1 MELNKSENKSKE
13 KEKKEGGENRQGE
26 EKKNVENRNEETM
39 HILKLLYHHL
49 FEKEEEVKIEE
60 NIQNEEIIQK
70 EKNNQKEEDSKE
82 ENNIK
87 IEEQKIEE
95 NIQNEKNDK
104 KKNQTIEENIQNEKN
119 NQKKEQKVE
128 ENIQNEKNDKKKD
141 QTIEENI
148 QNEKNN
154 QQKEQKIEENIQ
166 NEKNNQKKEKNIE
179 ENIQN
184 EKNNQ
189 QKEQKIEENIQN
201 EKNNQKKEQKI
212 EENIQNEKNNQ
223 QKDQTI
229 EENIQNEKNNQ
240 KKDQTIEE
248 HKIED
253 NPQNEKNNQK
263 EEQKIEENSITIE
276 EKVQNE
282 KNIQNDKEN
291 SKKREDK
298 KEEEIKKEKEN
309 KAKDEIKNEEENKDG
324 GENEEEEI
332 NEKEDEKNKI
342 NVKELAV
349 KIIGDKDKD
358 KKQKLLLENEHS
370 KINKIIMENAC
381 ISEYLNNSQKF
392 ESLKSF
398 NLKNGKLSDDKF
410 LQNMPNLTELSIK
423 SISNLEIDF
432 LKFLPINIQKL
443 CLEKNNFV
451 NQDFKNII
459 NFYISNNEKIAK
471 NLKCLSFAGNNLTRI
486 DLSSPK
492 NKFEQ
497 LIELD
502 FRKNKICKIFISSES
517 FPKLKFVNCCKN
529 CLNKSYLKHLKNV
542 ISLESVNGHLLEP
555 ELSEPYY
562 EELKKTLMNKDKVL
576 FKMEYLNISHMP
588 RVQSL
593 QYFKTFEM
601 VRNVTKYLIKLD
613 LSYNKLDNETF
624 FKFININKKF
634 ENLRILNLNGNDIDD
649 HFFEEETFQ
658 NVFCK
663 LEHLYLNSNK
673 IGDKKISI
681 KYKDNISIDDKYHNP
696 EDKSLIYKLRAIY
709 NFIQNN
715 KHLTKLTITKN
726 PISEFYSVVPEIH
739 NNADK
744 SEKYIK
750 KDNNGKIIINCL
762 FSLCIKIRDE
772 LLTQDEERDTFNLRF
787 DCRSNVNKNSS
798 NYPYKDKPFV
808 YKIK

>member
-13 KEKKEGGENRQGE
+13 KEKKEEKKEEGENIQGE
-26 EKKNVENRNEETM
+26 EKKSIENRNEETI
-39 HILKLLYHHL
+39 HILELFYYHL
-49 FEKEEEVKIEE
+49 FGKEEEGKIEE
-60 NIQNEEIIQK
+60 NQNEEIIQK
-70 EKNNQKEEDSKE
+70 EKNNQKEEESKE

-87 IEEQKIEE
+87 IEENIKNENNIQKEEQKIVENNIKVEEQKKEE
-95 NIQNEKNDK
+95 NIQNENNIQKEEQKIVENNIKLEEQK
-104 KKNQTIEENIQNEKN
+104 KEENIQNENNIQKEEQKIVENNIKIEEQKKEDNPQSKNNIQKEEHKIEKNIQNEKN
-119 NQKKEQKVE
+119 NQKE
-128 ENIQNEKNDKKKD
+128 
-141 QTIEENI
+141 
-148 QNEKNN
+148 
-154 QQKEQKIEENIQ
+154 EQKIEENIQ
-166 NEKNNQKKEKNIE
+166 NEKNNQKE
-179 ENIQN
+179 
-184 EKNNQ
+184 
-189 QKEQKIEENIQN
+189 EQKIKENSQN
-201 EKNNQKKEQKI
+201 ENNI
-212 EENIQNEKNNQ
+212 
-223 QKDQTI
+223 
-229 EENIQNEKNNQ
+229 
-240 KKDQTIEE
+240 
-248 HKIED
+248 
-253 NPQNEKNNQK
+253 QK
-263 EEQKIEENSITIE
+263 EEQKTKENSIAIEEN
-276 EKVQNE
+276 VQNE
-282 KNIQNDKEN
+282 KSIQNDKEN
-291 SKKREDK
+291 IQKREDK
-298 KEEEIKKEKEN
+298 KKE
-309 KAKDEIKNEEENKDG
+309 EIKNEEQNKDR
-324 GENEEEEI
+324 GENEEEDK

-342 NVKELAV
+342 NEKELVV

-381 ISEYLNNSQKF
+381 ISEYLNNSPKY

-398 NLKNGKLSDDKF
+398 NVKNGKLSDVKF
-410 LQNMPNLTELSIK
+410 LKNMPNLTELSIK

-432 LKFLPINIQKL
+432 LEFLPINIQKL
-443 CLEKNNFV
+443 YLEKNNFV

-459 NFYISNNEKIAK
+459 NFYISKNEKIAK

-542 ISLESVNGHLLEP
+542 ISLESVNGYLLEP

-562 EELKKTLMNKDKVL
+562 EELKKTLMNKDKVS

-593 QYFKTFEM
+593 EYFKTFEM
-601 VRNVTKYLIKLD
+601 VKNVTKNLKKLD
-613 LSYNKLDNETF
+613 LSYNKLDNDTF
-624 FKFININKKF
+624 FKFIDKNQKF

-649 HFFEEETFQ
+649 HIFEEKEFQ

-673 IGDKKISI
+673 IGDKEISI
-681 KYKDNISIDDKYHNP
+681 KYKDNISIDDKYQNP